1 VESTRRPGTR
11 VEEAATPAVVKG
23 NAMARDVSVA
33 LLVRFEAQPGR
44 EQDVVDFLRAGLS
57 LVQTEPDT
65 VRWFG
70 LRFGQ
75 TSFGI
80 FDAFPDASGRQAH
93 LDGEV
98 AQALRSAIG
107 TLIGQP
113 TFEQV
118 DVLVER
124 PPV

>member
-1 VESTRRPGTR
+1 MT
-11 VEEAATPAVVKG
+11 
-23 NAMARDVSVA
+23 RDVTVA
-33 LLVRFEAQPGR
+33 LLVRFEAKRGR
-44 EQDVVDFLRAGLS
+44 EQEVADFLRQGLA
-57 LVQTEPDT
+57 LVEREPAT

-70 LRFGQ
+70 LRFGP

-80 FDAFPDASGRQAH
+80 FDAFPDAAGRQAH

-98 AQALRSAIG
+98 ARALQAAIG
-107 TLIGQP
+107 DVIEQP
-113 TFEQV
+113 TFEPL